1 MQNSEFMYSPFHSW
15 AHYIED
21 QIVLIGITEY
31 AADSLGEVVYV
42 GLPLVGDSVTSGMVM
57 GEIESSKAF
66 SDLYSPVDGIVIE
79 VNDIFEEYPEIVNSD
94 PYVKGWMI
102 KVELSSI
109 VPEDLMTKDQYL
121 ELNE

>member
-1 MQNSEFMYSPFHSW
+1 
-15 AHYIED
+15 
-21 QIVLIGITEY
+21 
-31 AADSLGEVVYV
+31 LGEVVYV